1 MSVASSFAG
10 DGDGS
15 TLDSSRPGEHGGAMS
30 SPDDRPGPG
39 QSPSPNARAS
49 QVPDPEPPGD
59 PAPGPASTGGA
70 EPDPDSDNPADSDPD
85 SGHPAS
91 TGGAEPDPEPFSTP
105 VSCGNTEPSGDP
117 GAGAGLDSGPPR
129 ETAPSSNS
137 GAPGETA
144 PSSSSGAPRETAP
157 GPGAPGEVAPSSSP
171 GAPSPRPQQPRPPR
185 SGAELAHLVLISILL
200 GTALMGPIQ
209 MLAQIMPNQPSLVPL
224 ILNNIILN
232 KSIWLPVGALV
243 FALRRRPTTLSTA
256 LALIMLL
263 EYVPFL
269 GAIPVSAGNL
279 APFVPIYLTLA
290 LAAAGAVVGALA
302 NRSLDGRPIPVT
314 LAGGVCAGAL
324 TRSAIDL
331 AHRLYQMLDEDAA
344 LLLSARQ
351 WDNATFLGLIDVPP
365 GLIPVLTA
373 VAAVAAAVGLTGFWS
388 ARGAR
393 SRVRLLTGSLAAAVV
408 TIVLVGLLPTSS
420 SALNDL
426 GAGFSPLTVLPLIA
440 PVPLL
445 MAGLVALPACGRWFE
460 RR

>member
-15 TLDSSRPGEHGGAMS
+15 TLDSSRLGEHDGAMS

-39 QSPSPNARAS
+39 QSPSPNARAP

-70 EPDPDSDNPADSDPD
+70 EPDPDSDNPADSDSD

-129 ETAPSSNS
+129 ETAPSSN
-137 GAPGETA
+137 
-144 PSSSSGAPRETAP
+144 SGAPRETAP

-408 TIVLVGLLPTSS
+408 MIVLVGLLPTSS

>member
-1 MSVASSFAG
+1 
-10 DGDGS
+10 
-15 TLDSSRPGEHGGAMS
+15 MS

-39 QSPSPNARAS
+39 QSPTPSARAP
-49 QVPDPEPPGD
+49 QAPDPEPSDSPG
-59 PAPGPASTGGA
+59 
-70 EPDPDSDNPADSDPD
+70 
-85 SGHPAS
+85 
-91 TGGAEPDPEPFSTP
+91 
-105 VSCGNTEPSGDP
+105 P
-117 GAGAGLDSGPPR
+117 GAGAAPGSGASGP
-129 ETAPSSNS
+129 TAPASRP
-137 GAPGETA
+137 GALGGAAPGTD
-144 PSSSSGAPRETAP
+144 PD
-157 GPGAPGEVAPSSSP
+157 
-171 GAPSPRPQQPRPPR
+171 APSPRPRQPRPPR
-185 SGAELAHLVLISILL
+185 SGAELAHLVLVSILL

-209 MLAQIMPNQPSLVPL
+209 MLAQMLPGQPSPAPL
-224 ILNNIILN
+224 ILSSIILN
-232 KSIWLPVGALV
+232 RSIWLPVGALV

-314 LAGGVCAGAL
+314 LAGGVCAGVL

-331 AHRLYQMLDEDAA
+331 AHRLYQMLDADAA

-365 GLIPVLTA
+365 GLIPLLTA

-393 SRVRLLTGSLAAAVV
+393 SRIRLLAGSLAAAVV
-408 TIVLVGLLPTSS
+408 TIVLAGLLPTSS
-420 SALNDL
+420 SALNDS
-426 GAGFSPLTVLPLIA
+426 GFGFSPLTALTPAA
-440 PVPLL
+440 PVLLL
-445 MAGLVALPACGRWFE
+445 MSGLVALPACGRWFE
-460 RR
+460 QRR

>member
-15 TLDSSRPGEHGGAMS
+15 TLDSSRPGEHDGAMS

-39 QSPSPNARAS
+39 QSPSPNARAP

-70 EPDPDSDNPADSDPD
+70 EPDPDSDNPADSDSD

-105 VSCGNTEPSGDP
+105 VPCGNTEPSGDP

-137 GAPGETA
+137 GAP
-144 PSSSSGAPRETAP
+144 RET
-157 GPGAPGEVAPSSSP
+157 APSSSP

-209 MLAQIMPNQPSLVPL
+209 TLAQIMPSQPSPVPL

>member
-1 MSVASSFAG
+1 
-10 DGDGS
+10 
-15 TLDSSRPGEHGGAMS
+15 MS

-39 QSPSPNARAS
+39 QSPTPSARAP
-49 QVPDPEPPGD
+49 QAPDPEP
-59 PAPGPASTGGA
+59 S
-70 EPDPDSDNPADSDPD
+70 DS
-85 SGHPAS
+85 
-91 TGGAEPDPEPFSTP
+91 
-105 VSCGNTEPSGDP
+105 
-117 GAGAGLDSGPPR
+117 
-129 ETAPSSNS
+129 
-137 GAPGETA
+137 
-144 PSSSSGAPRETAP
+144 P
-157 GPGAPGEVAPSSSP
+157 GPGTGAAPGSGASGPTAPASRP
-171 GAPSPRPQQPRPPR
+171 GALGGAAPGTDPAAPSPRPRQPRPPR
-185 SGAELAHLVLISILL
+185 SGAELAHLVLVSVLL

-209 MLAQIMPNQPSLVPL
+209 TLAQIMPSQPSPVPL

-256 LALIMLL
+256 LALVMLL

-290 LAAAGAVVGALA
+290 LAAASAVVGALA

-331 AHRLYQMLDEDAA
+331 AHRLYQMLDDDAA

-365 GLIPVLTA
+365 GLIPLLTA

-393 SRVRLLTGSLAAAVV
+393 SRIRLLAGALAAAVV
-408 TIVLVGLLPTSS
+408 TIVLAGLLPTSS
-420 SALNDL
+420 SALNDS
-426 GAGFSPLTVLPLIA
+426 GFGFSPLTALTPAA
-440 PVPLL
+440 PVLLL
-445 MAGLVALPACGRWFE
+445 MSGLVALPACGRWFE
-460 RR
+460 QRR

>member
-15 TLDSSRPGEHGGAMS
+15 TLDSSRPGEHDGAMS

-39 QSPSPNARAS
+39 QSPSPNARAP

-70 EPDPDSDNPADSDPD
+70 EPDP
-85 SGHPAS
+85 
-91 TGGAEPDPEPFSTP
+91 EPFSIP

-117 GAGAGLDSGPPR
+117 GAGAGLDSGPPG
-129 ETAPSSNS
+129 EVAPSSN
-137 GAPGETA
+137 
-144 PSSSSGAPRETAP
+144 SGAPRETAP
-157 GPGAPGEVAPSSSP
+157 GSGAPGETAPSSSP

-209 MLAQIMPNQPSLVPL
+209 TLAQIMPSQPSPVPL

-314 LAGGVCAGAL
+314 LAGGVCAGVL

>member
-15 TLDSSRPGEHGGAMS
+15 TLDSSRPGEHDGAMS

-39 QSPSPNARAS
+39 QSPSPNARAP

-137 GAPGETA
+137 GP
-144 PSSSSGAPRETAP
+144 PRETAP
-157 GPGAPGEVAPSSSP
+157 GPDAPGEVAPSPRP
-171 GAPSPRPQQPRPPR
+171 GAPSPHPQQPRPPR

-209 MLAQIMPNQPSLVPL
+209 TLAQIMPSQPSPVPL

-256 LALIMLL
+256 LALVILL
-263 EYVPFL
+263 EDARYVPFF
-269 GAIPVSAGNL
+269 GTIPVSAGNL

>member
-15 TLDSSRPGEHGGAMS
+15 TLDSSRLGEHDGAMS

-39 QSPSPNARAS
+39 QSPSPNARAP

-59 PAPGPASTGGA
+59 PAPGPASA
-70 EPDPDSDNPADSDPD
+70 
-85 SGHPAS
+85 SGP
-91 TGGAEPDPEPFSTP
+91 EPDPEPFSTP

-117 GAGAGLDSGPPR
+117 GAGAGPDSGPPR
-129 ETAPSSNS
+129 ETAPSSN
-137 GAPGETA
+137 
-144 PSSSSGAPRETAP
+144 SGAPRETAP

-209 MLAQIMPNQPSLVPL
+209 MLAQIMPNQPSPVPL

>member
-1 MSVASSFAG
+1 MF
-10 DGDGS
+10 
-15 TLDSSRPGEHGGAMS
+15 

-39 QSPSPNARAS
+39 QSPSPNARAP
-49 QVPDPEPPGD
+49 QVPDPESSD
-59 PAPGPASTGGA
+59 NPAPGPASTSGA
-70 EPDPDSDNPADSDPD
+70 EPDPDSDNPADS
-85 SGHPAS
+85 GHPAS
-91 TGGAEPDPEPFSTP
+91 AGSPEPDPEPFSTS
-105 VSCGNTEPSGDP
+105 VSCGNTEPSGDL
-117 GAGAGLDSGPPR
+117 GTGAGLGSGP
-129 ETAPSSNS
+129 
-137 GAPGETA
+137 PGETA
-144 PSSSSGAPRETAP
+144 PSSSPNAP
-157 GPGAPGEVAPSSSP
+157 GP
-171 GAPSPRPQQPRPPR
+171 GAPSPRPRQLRPLR

-200 GTALMGPIQ
+200 GTVLMGPIQ
-209 MLAQIMPNQPSLVPL
+209 TLAQIMPSQPSPVPL

-256 LALIMLL
+256 LALVILL
-263 EYVPFL
+263 EDARYVPFF
-269 GAIPVSAGNL
+269 GTIPASAGNL
-279 APFVPIYLTLA
+279 APFVPVYLTLA

-331 AHRLYQMLDEDAA
+331 THRLYQMLDEDAA
-344 LLLSARQ
+344 LLLNARQ

-393 SRVRLLTGSLAAAVV
+393 SRVRLLTGSLASAVV
-408 TIVLVGLLPTSS
+408 TIVLVGLFPTSS

-426 GAGFSPLTVLPLIA
+426 GAGSSPLTAPPPIA

>member
-15 TLDSSRPGEHGGAMS
+15 TLDSSRPGEHDGAMS

-39 QSPSPNARAS
+39 QSPSPNARAP

-137 GAPGETA
+137 GAP
-144 PSSSSGAPRETAP
+144 RETAP

-171 GAPSPRPQQPRPPR
+171 GVPSPRPQQPRPPR

-209 MLAQIMPNQPSLVPL
+209 MLAQIMPSQPSPVPL

>member
-15 TLDSSRPGEHGGAMS
+15 TLDSSRPGEHDGAMS

-39 QSPSPNARAS
+39 QSPSPNARAP

-70 EPDPDSDNPADSDPD
+70 EPDP
-85 SGHPAS
+85 
-91 TGGAEPDPEPFSTP
+91 EPFSIP

-117 GAGAGLDSGPPR
+117 GAGAGLDSGPPG
-129 ETAPSSNS
+129 EVAPSSN
-137 GAPGETA
+137 
-144 PSSSSGAPRETAP
+144 SGAPRETAP
-157 GPGAPGEVAPSSSP
+157 GSGAPGETAPSSSP

-209 MLAQIMPNQPSLVPL
+209 TLAQIMPSQPSPVPL

-269 GAIPVSAGNL
+269 GAIPVAAGNL

>member
-1 MSVASSFAG
+1 MF
-10 DGDGS
+10 
-15 TLDSSRPGEHGGAMS
+15 

-39 QSPSPNARAS
+39 QSPSPNARAP
-49 QVPDPEPPGD
+49 QVPDPKSSD
-59 PAPGPASTGGA
+59 NPAPGPASTGSA
-70 EPDPDSDNPADSDPD
+70 EPDPDSDNPADS
-85 SGHPAS
+85 GHPAS
-91 TGGAEPDPEPFSTP
+91 AGGPEPDPEPFSTS
-105 VSCGNTEPSGDP
+105 VSCGNPEPSGDP
-117 GAGAGLDSGPPR
+117 GAGTGLDSGP
-129 ETAPSSNS
+129 
-137 GAPGETA
+137 
-144 PSSSSGAPRETAP
+144 PRETAP
-157 GPGAPGEVAPSSSP
+157 GPGAPGEVAPSPRP
-171 GAPSPRPQQPRPPR
+171 GEPSPRPQQLRPPR

-209 MLAQIMPNQPSLVPL
+209 TLAQIMPSQPSPVPL
-224 ILNNIILN
+224 ILSSIILN
-232 KSIWLPVGALV
+232 RSIWLPVGALV

-256 LALIMLL
+256 LALVILL
-263 EYVPFL
+263 EDARYVPFF
-269 GAIPVSAGNL
+269 GTIPASAGNL
-279 APFVPIYLTLA
+279 APFVPVYLSLA
-290 LAAAGAVVGALA
+290 LAAASAVVGALA

-331 AHRLYQMLDEDAA
+331 AHRLYQMLDDDAA

-426 GAGFSPLTVLPLIA
+426 GAGSSPLTALPPIA

>member
-1 MSVASSFAG
+1 
-10 DGDGS
+10 
-15 TLDSSRPGEHGGAMS
+15 MS

-39 QSPSPNARAS
+39 QSPSPNARAP

-70 EPDPDSDNPADSDPD
+70 EPDPDSDNPVD

-117 GAGAGLDSGPPR
+117 GAGAGLDSGPP
-129 ETAPSSNS
+129 
-137 GAPGETA
+137 GETA

-157 GPGAPGEVAPSSSP
+157 GS

-185 SGAELAHLVLISILL
+185 SGVELAHLVLISILL

-232 KSIWLPVGALV
+232 KSIWLPAGALV

>member
-1 MSVASSFAG
+1 
-10 DGDGS
+10 
-15 TLDSSRPGEHGGAMS
+15 MS

-39 QSPSPNARAS
+39 QSPSPNARAP

-137 GAPGETA
+137 GAP
-144 PSSSSGAPRETAP
+144 RETAP

-209 MLAQIMPNQPSLVPL
+209 MLAQIMPNQPSPVPL

>member
-15 TLDSSRPGEHGGAMS
+15 TLDSSRLGEHDGAMS

-39 QSPSPNARAS
+39 QSPSPNARAP

-59 PAPGPASTGGA
+59 PAPGPASA
-70 EPDPDSDNPADSDPD
+70 
-85 SGHPAS
+85 SGP
-91 TGGAEPDPEPFSTP
+91 EPDPEPFSTP

-129 ETAPSSNS
+129 ETAPSSN
-137 GAPGETA
+137 
-144 PSSSSGAPRETAP
+144 SGAPRETAP

-209 MLAQIMPNQPSLVPL
+209 MLAQIMPNQPSPVPL

>member
-15 TLDSSRPGEHGGAMS
+15 TLDSSRLGEHDGAMS

-39 QSPSPNARAS
+39 QSPSPKARAP

-117 GAGAGLDSGPPR
+117 GAGAGLDSG
-129 ETAPSSNS
+129 
-137 GAPGETA
+137 
-144 PSSSSGAPRETAP
+144 APRETAP
-157 GPGAPGEVAPSSSP
+157 GPGAPGEVAPSSSS

-393 SRVRLLTGSLAAAVV
+393 SRVRLLTGSLASAVV
-408 TIVLVGLLPTSS
+408 TIVLVGLFPTSS

-426 GAGFSPLTVLPLIA
+426 GAGSSPLTALPPIA

>member
-10 DGDGS
+10 DGNGS
-15 TLDSSRPGEHGGAMS
+15 TLDSSRPGEHDGAMS

-39 QSPSPNARAS
+39 QSPSPNARAP
-49 QVPDPEPPGD
+49 QVPD

-117 GAGAGLDSGPPR
+117 GAGAGLDSG
-129 ETAPSSNS
+129 
-137 GAPGETA
+137 APGETA
-144 PSSSSGAPRETAP
+144 PSSSSR
-157 GPGAPGEVAPSSSP
+157 APGEVAPSSSP

-209 MLAQIMPNQPSLVPL
+209 MLAQIMPSQPSPVPL

-290 LAAAGAVVGALA
+290 LAAAGAGVGALA

>member
-15 TLDSSRPGEHGGAMS
+15 TLDSSRPGEHDGAMS

-137 GAPGETA
+137 GAP
-144 PSSSSGAPRETAP
+144 RETAP

-171 GAPSPRPQQPRPPR
+171 GVPSPRPQQPRPPR

-209 MLAQIMPNQPSLVPL
+209 TLAQIMPNQPSPIPL

-256 LALIMLL
+256 LALVILL
-263 EYVPFL
+263 EDARYVPFF
-269 GAIPVSAGNL
+269 GTIPASAGNL
-279 APFVPIYLTLA
+279 APFVPVYLTLA

-331 AHRLYQMLDEDAA
+331 THRLYQMLDEDAA

-365 GLIPVLTA
+365 GLIPLLTA

>member
-15 TLDSSRPGEHGGAMS
+15 TLDSSRPGEHDGAMS

-39 QSPSPNARAS
+39 QSPSPNARAP

-70 EPDPDSDNPADSDPD
+70 EPDPDSDNPADSDSD

-105 VSCGNTEPSGDP
+105 VPCGNTEPSGDP

-137 GAPGETA
+137 GAP
-144 PSSSSGAPRETAP
+144 RET
-157 GPGAPGEVAPSSSP
+157 APSSSP

-209 MLAQIMPNQPSLVPL
+209 TLAQIMPSQPSPVPL
-224 ILNNIILN
+224 ILSSIILN

-243 FALRRRPTTLSTA
+243 LALRRRPTTLSTA
-256 LALIMLL
+256 LALVILL
-263 EYVPFL
+263 DDARYAPFF
-269 GAIPVSAGNL
+269 GTVTPPTGNL
-279 APFVPIYLTLA
+279 APFVPVYLSLA

-314 LAGGVCAGAL
+314 LAGGVCAGVL

-331 AHRLYQMLDEDAA
+331 AHRLYQMLDADAA

-365 GLIPVLTA
+365 GLIPLLTA

-393 SRVRLLTGSLAAAVV
+393 SRIRLLAGALAAAVV
-408 TIVLVGLLPTSS
+408 TIVLAGLLPTSS
-420 SALNDL
+420 SALNDS
-426 GAGFSPLTVLPLIA
+426 GFGFSPLTALTPAA
-440 PVPLL
+440 PVLLL

>member
-10 DGDGS
+10 DGNGS
-15 TLDSSRPGEHGGAMS
+15 TLDSSRPGEHDGAMS

-39 QSPSPNARAS
+39 QSPSPNARAP
-49 QVPDPEPPGD
+49 QVPD

-117 GAGAGLDSGPPR
+117 GAGAGLDSG
-129 ETAPSSNS
+129 
-137 GAPGETA
+137 APGETA
-144 PSSSSGAPRETAP
+144 PSSSS
-157 GPGAPGEVAPSSSP
+157 GAPGEVAPSSSP

-209 MLAQIMPNQPSLVPL
+209 TLAQIMPSQPSPVPL

>member
-1 MSVASSFAG
+1 MF
-10 DGDGS
+10 
-15 TLDSSRPGEHGGAMS
+15 

-39 QSPSPNARAS
+39 QSPNARAP

-85 SGHPAS
+85 SGHPADS
-91 TGGAEPDPEPFSTP
+91 DPDSGHPASASGPEPDPEPFSTS
-105 VSCGNTEPSGDP
+105 VSCGNSEPSGDP
-117 GAGAGLDSGPPR
+117 GAGAGLGSGP
-129 ETAPSSNS
+129 
-137 GAPGETA
+137 PGETA

-157 GPGAPGEVAPSSSP
+157 GSGAPGEVAPSSSP

-209 MLAQIMPNQPSLVPL
+209 TLAQIMPSQPSPVPL

>member
-15 TLDSSRPGEHGGAMS
+15 TLDSSRLGEHDGAMS

-39 QSPSPNARAS
+39 QSPSPNARAP

-117 GAGAGLDSGPPR
+117 GAGAGLDSG
-129 ETAPSSNS
+129 
-137 GAPGETA
+137 APGETA

-157 GPGAPGEVAPSSSP
+157 GSGAPGEVAPSSSP

-445 MAGLVALPACGRWFE
+445 MAGLVVLPACGRWFE

>member
-15 TLDSSRPGEHGGAMS
+15 TLDSSRPGEHDGAMS

-39 QSPSPNARAS
+39 QSPSPNARAP

-70 EPDPDSDNPADSDPD
+70 EPDPDSDNPADSDSD

-117 GAGAGLDSGPPR
+117 GAGAGLD
-129 ETAPSSNS
+129 S

-209 MLAQIMPNQPSLVPL
+209 MLAQIMPSQPSPVPL

-408 TIVLVGLLPTSS
+408 TTVLVGLLPTSS

-426 GAGFSPLTVLPLIA
+426 GAGFSPLTALPLIA

>member
-10 DGDGS
+10 DGNGS
-15 TLDSSRPGEHGGAMS
+15 TLDSSRPGEHDGAMS

-39 QSPSPNARAS
+39 QSPSPNARAP

-59 PAPGPASTGGA
+59 PAPG
-70 EPDPDSDNPADSDPD
+70 
-85 SGHPAS
+85 PAS

-105 VSCGNTEPSGDP
+105 VSCGNTEPSDDP
-117 GAGAGLDSGPPR
+117 GAGAGLD
-129 ETAPSSNS
+129 S

-144 PSSSSGAPRETAP
+144 PSSSS
-157 GPGAPGEVAPSSSP
+157 GAPGEVAPSSSP

-209 MLAQIMPNQPSLVPL
+209 MLAQIMPSQPSPVPL

>member
-1 MSVASSFAG
+1 
-10 DGDGS
+10 
-15 TLDSSRPGEHGGAMS
+15 MS

-39 QSPSPNARAS
+39 QSPSPNARAP

-117 GAGAGLDSGPPR
+117 GAGAGLDSG
-129 ETAPSSNS
+129 T
-137 GAPGETA
+137 PGETT

-171 GAPSPRPQQPRPPR
+171 GVPSPRPQQPRPPR

-209 MLAQIMPNQPSLVPL
+209 TLAQIMPNQPSPVPL

-279 APFVPIYLTLA
+279 APFVPIYLTLDA
-290 LAAAGAVVGALA
+290 L
-302 NRSLDGRPIPVT
+302 
-314 LAGGVCAGAL
+314 
-324 TRSAIDL
+324 
-331 AHRLYQMLDEDAA
+331 
-344 LLLSARQ
+344 
-351 WDNATFLGLIDVPP
+351 
-365 GLIPVLTA
+365 
-373 VAAVAAAVGLTGFWS
+373 
-388 ARGAR
+388 
-393 SRVRLLTGSLAAAVV
+393 
-408 TIVLVGLLPTSS
+408 
-420 SALNDL
+420 
-426 GAGFSPLTVLPLIA
+426 
-440 PVPLL
+440 
-445 MAGLVALPACGRWFE
+445 
-460 RR
+460 

>member
-15 TLDSSRPGEHGGAMS
+15 TLDSSRPGEHDGAMS

-39 QSPSPNARAS
+39 QSPSPNARAP

-70 EPDPDSDNPADSDPD
+70 EPDPDSDNPADSDSD

-137 GAPGETA
+137 GAP
-144 PSSSSGAPRETAP
+144 RETAP

-171 GAPSPRPQQPRPPR
+171 GAPSPRPQQPRPPC

-209 MLAQIMPNQPSLVPL
+209 TLAQIMPNQPSPVPL

>member
-1 MSVASSFAG
+1 
-10 DGDGS
+10 
-15 TLDSSRPGEHGGAMS
+15 MS

-39 QSPSPNARAS
+39 QSPTPSARAP
-49 QVPDPEPPGD
+49 QAPDPEP
-59 PAPGPASTGGA
+59 
-70 EPDPDSDNPADSDPD
+70 SDNPAPAPMSD
-85 SGHPAS
+85 SGTEPNTDSGNPAPS
-91 TGGAEPDPEPFSTP
+91 GAQGSVGTPEPDPEPAGAP
-105 VSCGNTEPSGDP
+105 VSSDGTDPS
-117 GAGAGLDSGPPR
+117 DS
-129 ETAPSSNS
+129 
-137 GAPGETA
+137 
-144 PSSSSGAPRETAP
+144 P
-157 GPGAPGEVAPSSSP
+157 GPGAEAAPGSGASGPTAPASRP
-171 GAPSPRPQQPRPPR
+171 GAPGGAAPGTDPDAPSPRPRQPRPPR
-185 SGAELAHLVLISILL
+185 SGAELAHLVLVSVLL

-209 MLAQIMPNQPSLVPL
+209 TLAQMLPSQPSPTPL
-224 ILNNIILN
+224 ILSSIILN
-232 KSIWLPVGALV
+232 ESIWLPVGALV

-365 GLIPVLTA
+365 GLIPLLTA

-393 SRVRLLTGSLAAAVV
+393 SRIRLLAGALAAAVV
-408 TIVLVGLLPTSS
+408 TIVLAGLLPTSS
-420 SALNDL
+420 SALNDS
-426 GAGFSPLTVLPLIA
+426 GFGFSPLTALTPAA
-440 PVPLL
+440 PVLLL
-445 MAGLVALPACGRWFE
+445 MSGLVALPACGRWFE
-460 RR
+460 QRR

>member
-15 TLDSSRPGEHGGAMS
+15 TLDSSRPGEHDDAMS

-39 QSPSPNARAS
+39 QSPSPNARAP

-59 PAPGPASTGGA
+59 PAPG
-70 EPDPDSDNPADSDPD
+70 
-85 SGHPAS
+85 PAS

-117 GAGAGLDSGPPR
+117 GAGAGLD
-129 ETAPSSNS
+129 S

-209 MLAQIMPNQPSLVPL
+209 TLAQIMPSQPSPVPL
-224 ILNNIILN
+224 ILSSIILN
-232 KSIWLPVGALV
+232 RSIWLPVGALV

>member
-1 MSVASSFAG
+1 
-10 DGDGS
+10 
-15 TLDSSRPGEHGGAMS
+15 MS

-39 QSPSPNARAS
+39 QSPSPNARAP

-59 PAPGPASTGGA
+59 PAPG
-70 EPDPDSDNPADSDPD
+70 
-85 SGHPAS
+85 PAS

-117 GAGAGLDSGPPR
+117 GAGAGLDSGPP
-129 ETAPSSNS
+129 
-137 GAPGETA
+137 GETA

-157 GPGAPGEVAPSSSP
+157 GS

-185 SGAELAHLVLISILL
+185 SGVELAHLVLISILL

-232 KSIWLPVGALV
+232 KSIWLPAGALV

>member
-15 TLDSSRPGEHGGAMS
+15 TLDSSRLGEHDGAMS

-39 QSPSPNARAS
+39 QSPSPKARAP

-70 EPDPDSDNPADSDPD
+70 EPDPDSDNPADSDPNSGHPADSDPD

-117 GAGAGLDSGPPR
+117 GAGAGLDSG
-129 ETAPSSNS
+129 
-137 GAPGETA
+137 APGETT
-144 PSSSSGAPRETAP
+144 PSSSPGAPRETAP
-157 GPGAPGEVAPSSSP
+157 GSGAPGETAPSSSP

-209 MLAQIMPNQPSLVPL
+209 TLAQIMPSQPSPVPL

>member
-1 MSVASSFAG
+1 
-10 DGDGS
+10 
-15 TLDSSRPGEHGGAMS
+15 MS

-39 QSPSPNARAS
+39 QSPSPNARAP
-49 QVPDPEPPGD
+49 QVPD

-117 GAGAGLDSGPPR
+117 GAGAGLDSG
-129 ETAPSSNS
+129 
-137 GAPGETA
+137 APGETA
-144 PSSSSGAPRETAP
+144 PSSSS
-157 GPGAPGEVAPSSSP
+157 GAPGEVAPSSSP

-209 MLAQIMPNQPSLVPL
+209 MLAQIMPSQPSPVPL

>member
-1 MSVASSFAG
+1 
-10 DGDGS
+10 
-15 TLDSSRPGEHGGAMS
+15 MS

-39 QSPSPNARAS
+39 QSPSPNARAP

-70 EPDPDSDNPADSDPD
+70 EPDPDSDNPADSDSD

-105 VSCGNTEPSGDP
+105 VPCGNTEPSGDP

-129 ETAPSSNS
+129 ETAP
-137 GAPGETA
+137 
-144 PSSSSGAPRETAP
+144 

-171 GAPSPRPQQPRPPR
+171 GVPSPRPQQPRPPR

-209 MLAQIMPNQPSLVPL
+209 TLAQIMPSQPSLVPL

-408 TIVLVGLLPTSS
+408 MIVLVGLLPTSS

>member
-15 TLDSSRPGEHGGAMS
+15 TLDSSRPGEHDGAMS

-39 QSPSPNARAS
+39 QSPSPNARAP

-70 EPDPDSDNPADSDPD
+70 EPDPDSDNPADSDSD

-129 ETAPSSNS
+129 ETAPSSN
-137 GAPGETA
+137 
-144 PSSSSGAPRETAP
+144 SGAPRETAP

-408 TIVLVGLLPTSS
+408 MIVLVGLLPTSS

>member
-1 MSVASSFAG
+1 MSVASSFAS

-15 TLDSSRPGEHGGAMS
+15 TLDSSRPGEHDGAMS

-129 ETAPSSNS
+129 ETAP
-137 GAPGETA
+137 
-144 PSSSSGAPRETAP
+144 

-171 GAPSPRPQQPRPPR
+171 GVPSPRPQQPRPPR

-209 MLAQIMPNQPSLVPL
+209 TLAQIMPSQPSPVPL

-256 LALIMLL
+256 LTLIMLL

-426 GAGFSPLTVLPLIA
+426 GAGFSSLTALPLIA

>member
-15 TLDSSRPGEHGGAMS
+15 TLDSSRPGEHDGAMS

-39 QSPSPNARAS
+39 QSPSPNARAP
-49 QVPDPEPPGD
+49 QVPD

-70 EPDPDSDNPADSDPD
+70 EPDP
-85 SGHPAS
+85 
-91 TGGAEPDPEPFSTP
+91 EPFSIP

-117 GAGAGLDSGPPR
+117 GAGAGLDSGPPGEVAPSSSPGAPR
-129 ETAPSSNS
+129 ETAPGS

-144 PSSSSGAPRETAP
+144 PSSS
-157 GPGAPGEVAPSSSP
+157 P
-171 GAPSPRPQQPRPPR
+171 GAPSPHPQQPRPPR

-209 MLAQIMPNQPSLVPL
+209 MLAQMLPGLPSPTPL
-224 ILNNIILN
+224 ILSSIILN
-232 KSIWLPVGALV
+232 RSIWLPVGALV

-256 LALIMLL
+256 LALVMLL
-263 EYVPFL
+263 EDARYVPFL

>member
-1 MSVASSFAG
+1 
-10 DGDGS
+10 
-15 TLDSSRPGEHGGAMS
+15 MS

-39 QSPSPNARAS
+39 QSPTPSARAP
-49 QVPDPEPPGD
+49 QAPDPEP
-59 PAPGPASTGGA
+59 
-70 EPDPDSDNPADSDPD
+70 SDNPAPAPMSD
-85 SGHPAS
+85 SGTEPNTDSGNPATS
-91 TGGAEPDPEPFSTP
+91 GAQGSVGTLEPDPEPAGAP
-105 VSCGNTEPSGDP
+105 VSSDGTDPSGGPEPS
-117 GAGAGLDSGPPR
+117 DS
-129 ETAPSSNS
+129 
-137 GAPGETA
+137 
-144 PSSSSGAPRETAP
+144 P
-157 GPGAPGEVAPSSSP
+157 GPGAEAAPGSGASGPTAPASRP
-171 GAPSPRPQQPRPPR
+171 GAPGGAAPGTDPAAPSPRPRQPRPPR
-185 SGAELAHLVLISILL
+185 SGAELAHLVLVSVLL

-256 LALIMLL
+256 LALVMLL

-331 AHRLYQMLDEDAA
+331 AHRLYQMLDDDAA

-365 GLIPVLTA
+365 GLIPLLTA

-393 SRVRLLTGSLAAAVV
+393 SRIRLLAGALAAAVV
-408 TIVLVGLLPTSS
+408 TIVLAGLLPTSS
-420 SALNDL
+420 SALNDS
-426 GAGFSPLTVLPLIA
+426 GFGFSPLTALTPVA
-440 PVPLL
+440 PVLLL
-445 MAGLVALPACGRWFE
+445 MAGLIALPACGRWFE
-460 RR
+460 QRR